1 MTDES
6 DESAPARPA
15 AKRKP
20 APRGRK
26 AVIGKL
32 WKAAQTQ
39 LEAHEAHLA
48 ELPAGTAASEV
59 DAKTL
64 ATLARTV
71 RELVALDTAA
81 AGEGGKS
88 EDDPSPAEG
97 LRRVDELRREL
108 ARRMER
114 LIAAHTGEVVPE
126 AAAGPVAG
134 IGQVR

>member
-1 MTDES
+1 MINES
-6 DESAPARPA
+6 DDAAPARPA

-20 APRGRK
+20 ARSGGRK

-39 LEAHEAHLA
+39 LETHEAHLA
-48 ELPAGTAASEV
+48 ELPAGTAASEA

-71 RELVALDTAA
+71 RELVALDSAA
-81 AGEGGKS
+81 AGEGGKA

-97 LRRVDELRREL
+97 LRRVEAIRSEL
-108 ARRMER
+108 ARR
-114 LIAAHTGEVVPE
+114 LAAL
-126 AAAGPVAG
+126 AAEDAATAGTAPAG
-134 IGQVR
+134 DGVG

>member
-6 DESAPARPA
+6 DDAAPARPA

-39 LEAHEAHLA
+39 LETHEAHLA
-48 ELPAGTAASEV
+48 ELPAGTAASEA

-71 RELVALDTAA
+71 RELVALDSAA
-81 AGEGGKS
+81 AGEGGRS

-97 LRRVDELRREL
+97 LRRVEAIRSEL
-108 ARRMER
+108 ARR
-114 LIAAHTGEVVPE
+114 LAAL
-126 AAAGPVAG
+126 AAEDAATAGTAPAG
-134 IGQVR
+134 DGVG

>member
-1 MTDES
+1 MIDDS
-6 DESAPARPA
+6 DDSAPAPPA
-15 AKRKP
+15 ARRKP

-48 ELPAGTAASEV
+48 ELPAGTAASEA

-71 RELVALDTAA
+71 RELVALDSAA

-97 LRRVDELRREL
+97 LRRVDELRKEL

-114 LIAAHTGEVVPE
+114 LIADHAGEAVSQ
-126 AAAGPVAG
+126 AAAGSAAG
-134 IGQVR
+134 TG

>member
-1 MTDES
+1 MTDENH
-6 DESAPARPA
+6 DPAPAPPA
-15 AKRKP
+15 VRRKP
-20 APRGRK
+20 ARSGGRK

-48 ELPAGTAASEV
+48 ELPAGTAASET

-71 RELVALDTAA
+71 RELVALDSAA

-88 EDDPSPAEG
+88 EDEPSPAEG
-97 LRRVDELRREL
+97 LRRVEELRSEL
-108 ARRMER
+108 GRR
-114 LIAAHTGEVVPE
+114 LAALAAEE
-126 AAAGPVAG
+126 AGAAGAPPHG
-134 IGQVR
+134 DGFS

>member
-6 DESAPARPA
+6 DGTAPARPA
-15 AKRKP
+15 AKRKS
-20 APRGRK
+20 ARSGGRK

-48 ELPAGTAASEV
+48 ELPAGTAASET

-71 RELVALDTAA
+71 RELVALDSAA

-88 EDDPSPAEG
+88 EDEPSPAEG
-97 LRRVDELRREL
+97 LRRVEELRSEL
-108 ARRMER
+108 GRR
-114 LIAAHTGEVVPE
+114 LAALAAEE
-126 AAAGPVAG
+126 AGTAGAPPHG
-134 IGQVR
+134 DGLT

>member
-6 DESAPARPA
+6 DETAPVRPA

-20 APRGRK
+20 ARSGGRK

-48 ELPAGTAASEV
+48 ELPAGTAASET

-88 EDDPSPAEG
+88 EDEPSPAEG

-114 LIAAHTGEVVPE
+114 LIADHAGEAVPQV
-126 AAAGPVAG
+126 AAGSDAG
-134 IGQVR
+134 TG

>member
-15 AKRKP
+15 AKRKS

-48 ELPAGTAASEV
+48 ELPAGAAASEA

-71 RELVALDTAA
+71 RELVALDSTAV
-81 AGEGGKS
+81 GEGGKS

-114 LIAAHTGEVVPE
+114 LIADHAGETVPQ
-126 AAAGPVAG
+126 AAAGPAPRVG
-134 IGQVR
+134 

>member
-6 DESAPARPA
+6 DETAPVRPA

-26 AVIGKL
+26 TVIGKL

-48 ELPAGTAASEV
+48 ELPAGSAASEA

-71 RELVALDTAA
+71 RELVALDSAA

-88 EDDPSPAEG
+88 EDEPSPAEG
-97 LRRVDELRREL
+97 LRRVAELRREL

-114 LIAAHTGEVVPE
+114 LIADHTGEAVPQ
-126 AAAGPVAG
+126 AAAGPDAG
-134 IGQVR
+134 AG

>member
-6 DESAPARPA
+6 DDAAPARPA

-39 LEAHEAHLA
+39 LETHEAHLA
-48 ELPAGTAASEV
+48 ELPAGTAASEA

-71 RELVALDTAA
+71 RELVALDSAA
-81 AGEGGKS
+81 AGKGGKA

-97 LRRVDELRREL
+97 LRRVEAIRSEL
-108 ARRMER
+108 ARR
-114 LIAAHTGEVVPE
+114 LAAL
-126 AAAGPVAG
+126 AAEDAATAGTAPAG
-134 IGQVR
+134 DGVG

>member
-6 DESAPARPA
+6 DKSAPARTA

-20 APRGRK
+20 ARSGGRK
-26 AVIGKL
+26 AVISKL

-48 ELPAGTAASEV
+48 ELPAGTAASET

-71 RELVALDTAA
+71 RELVALDSAA
-81 AGEGGKS
+81 AGEGGKA
-88 EDDPSPAEG
+88 EDEPSPAEG

-114 LIAAHTGEVVPE
+114 LIADHTGEAVPQ
-126 AAAGPVAG
+126 AAAGPGARAG
-134 IGQVR
+134 

>member
-6 DESAPARPA
+6 DETAPVRPA

-20 APRGRK
+20 APRGRQ

-48 ELPAGTAASEV
+48 ELPAGAAASEA

-71 RELVALDTAA
+71 RELVALDSAA

-88 EDDPSPAEG
+88 EDEPSPAEG
-97 LRRVDELRREL
+97 LRRVAELRREL

-114 LIAAHTGEVVPE
+114 LIADHAGETVPE
-126 AAAGPVAG
+126 APAKPASGTG
-134 IGQVR
+134 

>member
-1 MTDES
+1 MTGETDEN
-6 DESAPARPA
+6 APARPA

-20 APRGRK
+20 ARSGGRK

-48 ELPAGTAASEV
+48 ELPAGTAASET

-71 RELVALDTAA
+71 RELVALDSVA
-81 AGEGGKS
+81 AGEGGKA
-88 EDDPSPAEG
+88 EDEPSPAEG
-97 LRRVDELRREL
+97 LRRVDELRSEL
-108 ARRMER
+108 GRR
-114 LIAAHTGEVVPE
+114 LAALAAEE
-126 AAAGPVAG
+126 AGAGGASPHG
-134 IGQVR
+134 DGLT

>member
-6 DESAPARPA
+6 DDTAPAPPA

-20 APRGRK
+20 APRDRK

-48 ELPAGTAASEV
+48 ELPAGTAASET

-71 RELVALDTAA
+71 RELVALDSAA
-81 AGEGGKS
+81 WGEGKS
-88 EDDPSPAEG
+88 EDEPSPAEG

-114 LIAAHTGEVVPE
+114 LIADHAGEAVPQ
-126 AAAGPVAG
+126 AAAGSAAG
-134 IGQVR
+134 TG

>member
-6 DESAPARPA
+6 DEIALARPA

-20 APRGRK
+20 ARSGGRK
-26 AVIGKL
+26 AVISKL

-48 ELPAGTAASEV
+48 ELPAGTAASET

-71 RELVALDTAA
+71 RELVALDSAA
-81 AGEGGKS
+81 AGGEGKS
-88 EDDPSPAEG
+88 EDEPSPAEG
-97 LRRVDELRREL
+97 LRRVDELRSEL
-108 ARRMER
+108 GRR
-114 LIAAHTGEVVPE
+114 LAALAAEE
-126 AAAGPVAG
+126 AGAAGAPPHGDGLA
-134 IGQVR
+134 

>member
-1 MTDES
+1 MTETGDS
-6 DESAPARPA
+6 TPAPPA

-20 APRGRK
+20 ARSGGRK
-26 AVIGKL
+26 VVIGKL

-48 ELPAGTAASEV
+48 ELPAGTAASET

-71 RELVALDTAA
+71 RELVALDSAA

-88 EDDPSPAEG
+88 EDEPSPAEG
-97 LRRVDELRREL
+97 LRQVEQLRSELGRRL
-108 ARRMER
+108 AV
-114 LIAAHTGEVVPE
+114 LAAEE
-126 AAAGPVAG
+126 AGAGGTPPHG
-134 IGQVR
+134 DGLT

>member
-1 MTDES
+1 MIDDS
-6 DESAPARPA
+6 DDSAPAPPA
-15 AKRKP
+15 ARRKP

-48 ELPAGTAASEV
+48 ELPAGTA

-71 RELVALDTAA
+71 RELVALDSAA
-81 AGEGGKS
+81 AGEGGNP
-88 EDDPSPAEG
+88 EDEPSPAEG
-97 LRRVDELRREL
+97 LRRVDELRKEL
-108 ARRMER
+108 GRR
-114 LIAAHTGEVVPE
+114 LAALAAEE
-126 AAAGPVAG
+126 AGAAGAPPHG
-134 IGQVR
+134 DGFS

>member
-6 DESAPARPA
+6 DESAPAPPA

-20 APRGRK
+20 TPRGRK

-32 WKAAQTQ
+32 WKVAQTQ

-48 ELPAGTAASEV
+48 ELPAGTAASET

-71 RELVALDTAA
+71 RELVALDSAA

-97 LRRVDELRREL
+97 LRRVEELRSEL
-108 ARRMER
+108 GRR
-114 LIAAHTGEVVPE
+114 LAALAAEE
-126 AAAGPVAG
+126 AGAAGALPHG
-134 IGQVR
+134 DGFS

>member
-1 MTDES
+1 MTDEN
-6 DESAPARPA
+6 DESAPAPPA
-15 AKRKP
+15 ARRKP

-48 ELPAGTAASEV
+48 ELPAGTAASET

-71 RELVALDTAA
+71 RELVALDSAA

-97 LRRVDELRREL
+97 VRRVEELRNEL
-108 ARRMER
+108 GRR
-114 LIAAHTGEVVPE
+114 LAALAAEE
-126 AAAGPVAG
+126 AGAAGAPPHRDG
-134 IGQVR
+134 FS

>member
-6 DESAPARPA
+6 DETAPVRPA

-26 AVIGKL
+26 TVIGKL

-48 ELPAGTAASEV
+48 ELPAGAAASET

-71 RELVALDTAA
+71 RELVALDSAA

-88 EDDPSPAEG
+88 EDEPSPAEG
-97 LRRVDELRREL
+97 LRRVAALRREL

-114 LIAAHTGEVVPE
+114 LIADHAGETVSEASAKPASGTG
-126 AAAGPVAG
+126 
-134 IGQVR
+134 

>member
-6 DESAPARPA
+6 DETAPAPPA

-20 APRGRK
+20 ARSGGRK

-71 RELVALDTAA
+71 RELVALDSAA

-88 EDDPSPAEG
+88 EDEPSPAEG
-97 LRRVDELRREL
+97 LRRVEELRSEL
-108 ARRMER
+108 GRR
-114 LIAAHTGEVVPE
+114 LAALAAEE
-126 AAAGPVAG
+126 AGTAASSPHGDGFA
-134 IGQVR
+134 

>member
-1 MTDES
+1 MTDENH
-6 DESAPARPA
+6 DPAPAPPA
-15 AKRKP
+15 ARRKP

-48 ELPAGTAASEV
+48 ELPAGTAASET

-71 RELVALDTAA
+71 RELVALESAA
-81 AGEGGKS
+81 AGEGGKP
-88 EDDPSPAEG
+88 EDEPSPAEG
-97 LRRVDELRREL
+97 LRRVEELRSEL
-108 ARRMER
+108 GRR
-114 LIAAHTGEVVPE
+114 LAALAAEE
-126 AAAGPVAG
+126 AGAAGAPPHRDG
-134 IGQVR
+134 FS

>member
-1 MTDES
+1 MTDDNE
-6 DESAPARPA
+6 DAAPAPPV

-48 ELPAGTAASEV
+48 ELPAGTAASET

-71 RELVALDTAA
+71 RELVALDSAA
-81 AGEGGKS
+81 AGEGKS
-88 EDDPSPAEG
+88 QDEPNPAEG
-97 LRRVDELRREL
+97 LRRVDELRSEL
-108 ARRMER
+108 GRR
-114 LIAAHTGEVVPE
+114 LAALAAEE
-126 AAAGPVAG
+126 AGAAGASPHGDGVT
-134 IGQVR
+134 

>member
-6 DESAPARPA
+6 DETAPVRPA

-48 ELPAGTAASEV
+48 ELPAGAAASET

-71 RELVALDTAA
+71 RELVALDSAA

-88 EDDPSPAEG
+88 EDEPSPAEG
-97 LRRVDELRREL
+97 LRRVAELRREL

-114 LIAAHTGEVVPE
+114 LIADHAGETVPE
-126 AAAGPVAG
+126 APAKPASGTG
-134 IGQVR
+134 

>member
-6 DESAPARPA
+6 DDAAPARPV

-48 ELPAGTAASEV
+48 ELPAGTAASET

-71 RELVALDTAA
+71 RELVALDSAA
-81 AGEGGKS
+81 AGEGKS
-88 EDDPSPAEG
+88 EDEPSPAEG
-97 LRRVDELRREL
+97 LRRVDELRSEL
-108 ARRMER
+108 GRR
-114 LIAAHTGEVVPE
+114 LAALAAEE
-126 AAAGPVAG
+126 AGAAGAPSHG
-134 IGQVR
+134 DGLT

>member
-1 MTDES
+1 MTDEN
-6 DESAPARPA
+6 DETAPALPA

-20 APRGRK
+20 ARSGGRK
-26 AVIGKL
+26 TVIGKL

-48 ELPAGTAASEV
+48 ELPAGTAASET

-71 RELVALDTAA
+71 RELVALDSAA

-88 EDDPSPAEG
+88 EDEPSPAEG
-97 LRRVDELRREL
+97 LRRVDELRSEL
-108 ARRMER
+108 GRR
-114 LIAAHTGEVVPE
+114 LAALAAEE
-126 AAAGPVAG
+126 AGAAGASPHGDGVT
-134 IGQVR
+134 

>member
-1 MTDES
+1 MADEN
-6 DESAPARPA
+6 DETAPARPA

-26 AVIGKL
+26 AVISKL
-32 WKAAQTQ
+32 WRAAQTQ

-48 ELPAGTAASEV
+48 ELPAGAAASEA

-71 RELVALDTAA
+71 RELVALDSAA

-88 EDDPSPAEG
+88 EDEPSPAEG
-97 LRRVDELRREL
+97 VRRVDELRREL

-114 LIAAHTGEVVPE
+114 LIADHAGETVPQ
-126 AAAGPVAG
+126 APAGPASGAG
-134 IGQVR
+134 

>member
-1 MTDES
+1 MIDDS
-6 DESAPARPA
+6 DDSAPAPPA
-15 AKRKP
+15 ARRKP

-48 ELPAGTAASEV
+48 ELPAGTAASEA

-71 RELVALDTAA
+71 RELVALDSAA
-81 AGEGGKS
+81 AGEGGKP
-88 EDDPSPAEG
+88 EDEPSPAEG
-97 LRRVDELRREL
+97 LRRVDELRKEL
-108 ARRMER
+108 GRR
-114 LIAAHTGEVVPE
+114 LAALAAEE
-126 AAAGPVAG
+126 AGAAGAPPHG
-134 IGQVR
+134 DGFS

>member
-1 MTDES
+1 MVEHLSGETPS
-6 DESAPARPA
+6 PPA

-26 AVIGKL
+26 AVISKL

-71 RELVALDTAA
+71 RELVALDSAA

-88 EDDPSPAEG
+88 EDEPSPAEG

-114 LIAAHTGEVVPE
+114 LIADHAGEAVPQ
-126 AAAGPVAG
+126 APAGPASGAG
-134 IGQVR
+134 

>member
-1 MTDES
+1 MTDEN
-6 DESAPARPA
+6 DESAPAPPA
-15 AKRKP
+15 ARRKP

-39 LEAHEAHLA
+39 LEAHEAHLT
-48 ELPAGTAASEV
+48 ELPAGTAASET

-71 RELVALDTAA
+71 RELVALDSAA

-88 EDDPSPAEG
+88 EDDLSPAEG
-97 LRRVDELRREL
+97 LRRVEELRSEL
-108 ARRMER
+108 GRR
-114 LIAAHTGEVVPE
+114 LAALAAEE
-126 AAAGPVAG
+126 AGAAGAPPHG
-134 IGQVR
+134 DGFS

>member
-1 MTDES
+1 MTDEN
-6 DESAPARPA
+6 DDTPPAPPV

-48 ELPAGTAASEV
+48 ELPAGAAASEV

-71 RELVALDTAA
+71 RELVALDSAA
-81 AGEGGKS
+81 AGEGGKA

-97 LRRVDELRREL
+97 IRRVEELRSEL
-108 ARRMER
+108 GRR
-114 LIAAHTGEVVPE
+114 LAALAAEE
-126 AAAGPVAG
+126 AGAAGAPSHGDGLA
-134 IGQVR
+134 

>member
-1 MTDES
+1 MIDDS
-6 DESAPARPA
+6 DDSAPAPPA
-15 AKRKP
+15 ARRKP

-48 ELPAGTAASEV
+48 ELPAGTAASEA

-71 RELVALDTAA
+71 RELVALDSAA
-81 AGEGGKS
+81 AGEGGKP
-88 EDDPSPAEG
+88 EDEPSPAEG
-97 LRRVDELRREL
+97 LRRVEELRSEL
-108 ARRMER
+108 GRR
-114 LIAAHTGEVVPE
+114 LAALAAEE
-126 AAAGPVAG
+126 AGAAGAPPHG
-134 IGQVR
+134 DGFS

>member
-1 MTDES
+1 MTDNS
-6 DESAPARPA
+6 DAAAPAPPA

-71 RELVALDTAA
+71 RELVALDSAA
-81 AGEGGKS
+81 VGEGGKS

-97 LRRVDELRREL
+97 LRRVDELRSEL
-108 ARRMER
+108 GRR
-114 LIAAHTGEVVPE
+114 LAALAAEE
-126 AAAGPVAG
+126 AGAVSASSHGDGLA
-134 IGQVR
+134 

>member
-6 DESAPARPA
+6 DDVAPAKPV
-15 AKRKP
+15 AKRKRT
-20 APRGRK
+20 PRGGRT
-26 AVIGKL
+26 AVISKL

-39 LEAHEAHLA
+39 LASHEAHLA
-48 ELPAGTAASEV
+48 ELPAGTAASEA

-71 RELVALDTAA
+71 RELVALDSAA
-81 AGEGGKS
+81 AGEGGQS

-97 LRRVDELRREL
+97 LRRVAELRREL

-114 LIAAHTGEVVPE
+114 LIADHAGEAIPR
-126 AAAGPVAG
+126 AVAG
-134 IGQVR
+134 SDTGTG

>member
-1 MTDES
+1 MTDDS
-6 DESAPARPA
+6 DDSAPAPPA
-15 AKRKP
+15 ARRKP

-48 ELPAGTAASEV
+48 ELPAGTAASEA
-59 DAKTL
+59 DAKAL

-71 RELVALDTAA
+71 RELVALDSAA
-81 AGEGGKS
+81 AGEGGKP
-88 EDDPSPAEG
+88 EDEPSPAEG
-97 LRRVDELRREL
+97 LRRVEELRKEL

-114 LIAAHTGEVVPE
+114 LIADHAGEAVSQ
-126 AAAGPVAG
+126 AAAGSAAG
-134 IGQVR
+134 TG

>member
-1 MTDES
+1 MTEAGETIPAS
-6 DESAPARPA
+6 PAR
-15 AKRKP
+15 KRKP
-20 APRGRK
+20 ASRGRK
-26 AVIGKL
+26 AVISKL

-48 ELPAGTAASEV
+48 ELPAGAAASEV

-71 RELVALDTAA
+71 RELVALDSAA

-88 EDDPSPAEG
+88 EDEPSPAEG
-97 LRRVDELRREL
+97 LRRVEELRREL

-114 LIAAHTGEVVPE
+114 LIADHAGEAVSQ
-126 AAAGPVAG
+126 AAAGSAAG
-134 IGQVR
+134 TG